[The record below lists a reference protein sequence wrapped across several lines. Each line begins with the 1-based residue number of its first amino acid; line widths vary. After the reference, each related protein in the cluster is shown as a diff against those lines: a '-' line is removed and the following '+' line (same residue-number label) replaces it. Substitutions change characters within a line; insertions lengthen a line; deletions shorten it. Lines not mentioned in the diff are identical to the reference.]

1 MEIGAS
7 VITMAA
13 GGQYSVRLLS
23 GSLIPIRKNNL
34 TALTRLA
41 VLPVLSTARRL
52 VILFFRMG
60 IFDVKH
66 GYRLNQRKAW
76 LLRRQSRIIYTFLT
90 LNFCG
95 PQFMKFT
102 TRFNPKLYE
111 LMSGYNRERL
121 IKDVG
126 AGLTVSVVAL
136 PLAMAFAIASGLK
149 PEAGLFTAIIAG
161 FLISLFSGSRVQ
173 IGGPAGAF
181 IVIVYG
187 IVAQYGV
194 GGLLLATFMSGVM
207 LWLMGFL
214 RMGVLIKFI
223 PVAVIIGFTNGIAVL
238 IGLSQI
244 KDFLGLRIEGKVPAE
259 FFALM
264 QTLWQALPT
273 WNGAA
278 LAVALLSLGIIVGWQ
293 QTMKRKITLPEET
306 GMLPRVSG
314 SLALIPG
321 SIVALVVATLLVAL
335 FGLNVETIGSR
346 FGGIPQGLPEFT
358 VPDYSWAMVKG
369 LFLPAMTLAVLGA
382 IESLLCA
389 RVADSMIRDK
399 HDSNQEL
406 LAQGFANMVMP
417 FFGGM
422 PATGTIAR
430 TVTNIK
436 NGGSSPVA
444 GMVHALALLMVVLVA
459 APLAQYIP
467 LPALS
472 AILMFVAWNMGEWR
486 EFARL
491 RTFRLPYRLIL
502 LSVFVLTVVVD
513 LTVAVEVGIF
523 FACFIFIYRI
533 SSLSTAEKTQLPA
546 NTHQDGV
553 ATYKLTGAIFFGA
566 VKLIDDMLA
575 NVPEKALVLDFSSVI
590 YVDSSGEESLEE
602 LLEIYQ
608 EKGVPIL
615 VYGLR
620 QQPTDLLT
628 RTQWLQR
635 LGANNVFADVHGVQ
649 KRLDVL

>member
-1 MEIGAS
+1 
-7 VITMAA
+7 
-13 GGQYSVRLLS
+13 
-23 GSLIPIRKNNL
+23 
-34 TALTRLA
+34 
-41 VLPVLSTARRL
+41 
-52 VILFFRMG
+52 
-60 IFDVKH
+60 
-66 GYRLNQRKAW
+66 
-76 LLRRQSRIIYTFLT
+76 
-90 LNFCG
+90 
-95 PQFMKFT
+95 MKFT

-136 PLAMAFAIASGLK
+136 PLAMAFAIASGL
-149 PEAGLFTAIIAG
+149 PPQSGLFTAIIGG

-187 IVAQYGV
+187 IVEQYG
-194 GGLLLATFMSGVM
+194 GSGLLLATLMSGVM

-223 PVAVIIGFTNGIAVL
+223 PVSVIIGFTNGIAVL

-244 KDFLGLRIEGKVPAE
+244 KDFFGLQIEGKVPAE
-259 FFALM
+259 FFALVK
-264 QTLWQALPT
+264 TLWQALPT
-273 WNGAA
+273 WNAS
-278 LAVALLSLGIIVGWQ
+278 AVMVSLLSLGLIIAWQ
-293 QTMKRKITLPEET
+293 AVMKRKMSLPAEA
-306 GMLPRVSG
+306 GVLPRVSG

-321 SIVALVVATLLVAL
+321 SIVALVVATLLVSAT
-335 FGLNVETIGSR
+335 GLDVETIGSR
-346 FGGIPQGLPEFT
+346 FGGIPQGLPELT
-358 VPDYSWAMVKG
+358 VPSFSWEEMKG

-406 LAQGFANMVMP
+406 LAQGFANMVVP

-436 NGGSSPVA
+436 NGGNSPVA
-444 GMVHALALLMVVLVA
+444 GMVHALCLLVVVLAA

-486 EFARL
+486 EFVRL
-491 RTFRLPYRLIL
+491 KTFRMPYRISL
-502 LSVFVLTVVVD
+502 LLVFVLTVVVD

-533 SSLSTAEKTQLPA
+533 SSLSTAERVELPEEMPQVA
-546 NTHQDGV
+546 GV
-553 ATYKLTGAIFFGA
+553 TSFKLTGAIFFGA

-575 NVPEKALVLDFSSVI
+575 DIPSKALVLDFSSVI
-590 YVDSSGEESLEE
+590 YIDSSGEESLEE
-602 LLEIYQ
+602 LLEVYQ
-608 EKGVPIL
+608 DKGVPIL

-620 QQPTDLLT
+620 QQPWDLLT
-628 RTQWLQR
+628 RTGWLKR
-635 LGANNVFADVHGVQ
+635 LGKENVLKDVGELRS
-649 KRLDVL
+649 RLSALD